1 MVSNMDRIENINEK
15 INELNN
21 EINEHIDN
29 LYEHAEKDM
38 DNIIQLLILNKT
50 VFDENSFRESLKKYL
65 EKYHRILY
73 SSFSNKVFEWSKTKI
88 IILIMQ

>member
-50 VFDENSFRESLKKYL
+50 VFDEN
-65 EKYHRILY
+65 
-73 SSFSNKVFEWSKTKI
+73 
-88 IILIMQ
+88 

>member
-29 LYEHAEKDM
+29 LYEQAEKDM
-38 DNIIQLLILNKT
+38 D
-50 VFDENSFRESLKKYL
+50 SA
-65 EKYHRILY
+65 
-73 SSFSNKVFEWSKTKI
+73 
-88 IILIMQ
+88 

>member
-50 VFDENSFRESLKKYL
+50 VF
-65 EKYHRILY
+65 EKIR
-73 SSFSNKVFEWSKTKI
+73 FEKA
-88 IILIMQ
+88 